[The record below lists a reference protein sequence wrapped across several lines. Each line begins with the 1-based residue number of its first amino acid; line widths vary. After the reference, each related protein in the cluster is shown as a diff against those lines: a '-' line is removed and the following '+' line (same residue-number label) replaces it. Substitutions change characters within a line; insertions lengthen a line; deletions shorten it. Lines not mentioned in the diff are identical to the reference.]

1 MGYDERDPWE
11 AAEAQGDTDAAY
23 RKNRHVG

>member
-11 AAEAQGDTDAAY
+11 PAEAQGDADTAF

>member
-11 AAEAQGDTDAAY
+11 AAEAHADAAAA
-23 RKNRHVG
+23 RRTNRHVG